1 VSEKKLLAVLS
12 LVLALIGGGLVLLGV
27 FNVSNLGSIDL
38 DYLTTRAA
46 ELILGIGA
54 ILFALYTFKGHTS
67 TGGLLTIVVGVLIL
81 VEAQRIG
88 LAGTL
93 VLLGGVLSIITAE
106 ARSSGSSAF
115 GS

>member
-1 VSEKKLLAVLS
+1 MTEKRLLAILS
-12 LVLALIGGGLVLLGV
+12 LGLALIGGALVLLGV

-38 DYLTTRAA
+38 DYLSTRAA

-54 ILFALYTFKGHTS
+54 ILFGIYMFKGHTS
-67 TGGLLTIVVGVLIL
+67 TGGLLTVVVGVLIL

-93 VLLGGVLSIITAE
+93 VLLGGVLGHITAE
-106 ARSSGSSAF
+106 ASSSGSSAF